1 MTTNK
6 LKIVRQ
12 GIRKENKKTVA
23 YAVKKLDNLL
33 RQDHEYIQYLQGR

>member
-12 GIRKENKKTVA
+12 GIRKENKKTIT

-33 RQDHEYIQYLQGR
+33 RQNHEYVKFLQGR